1 MEIEIKPTSS
11 IDVDIPRSVLKGPKG
26 DQGPIG
32 PQGPQGDPG
41 AVKLQIVDALP
52 EIGQSDTIYLVQ
64 KGKPEEHNLYEEYI
78 YTNGDWEH
86 IGDTS
91 VDLSDYYNKE
101 ETDKKLLVKQDKL
114 TAGDNIE
121 IIDNVISNKIYTIDI
136 NDIPIFGGKDEKML
150 NMFSELHQ
158 KIITGKAFDFELLNS
173 KAKTQMSLIE
183 INRNSSGDEYL
194 FTQNYFDS
202 FSKGDGSYGTSYF
215 MLKLYCIKVT
225 IKDDVA
231 IGYSS
236 DDKQLRLITSGTFLG
251 TNNTSKYTPTSDY
264 NPATKKYVDDSVKTN
279 YTDLNNKPQIQHKEL
294 EISEGTTLSQVTKN
308 ITLEGIKSLID
319 LGIYQFIP
327 FDMSSYTSSNKLN
340 PHTDLPDGLYVVTS
354 GGTIDVISDSWDLKV
369 GSRIFKNGD
378 YLSLLTD
385 VGDMFYYYDN
395 STNTYIGGFYVNSS
409 DMDSTIQ
416 SYLLA
421 YVPKPKVK
429 KMSTTSFVTKLEDN
443 NIYRVI
449 PTNGVTKF
457 SMTYNDASILPTKTF
472 NCHITLKTSKTNI
485 ETTEPTISTKFIG
498 IDCENGAFT
507 PKVGMIYDMEI
518 VWNGIDMVANVA
530 GYAW

>member
-121 IIDNVISNKIYTIDI
+121 ITDNVISNKIYTIDI

-202 FSKGDGSYGTSYF
+202 FSKGDSSYGTSYF
-215 MLKLYCIKVT
+215 MLKLYCIKVI

-294 EISEGTTLSQVTKN
+294 EISEGTTLLQATKN

-354 GGTIDVISDSWDLKV
+354 AGTIDVISDSWDLEV

-395 STNTYIGGFYVNSS
+395 STYIGGFYVNSS

-416 SYLLA
+416 SYLLD
-421 YVPKPKVK
+421 YILKPKVK
-429 KMSTTSFVTKLEDN
+429 RTSVTSFVTKLEDN
-443 NIYRVI
+443 NMYRAI

-472 NCHITLKTSKTNI
+472 NCHITLKTSKTSI
-485 ETTEPTISTKFIG
+485 EATEPTISTKFIG
-498 IDCENGAFT
+498 TDCENGSFT

-518 VWNGIDMVANVA
+518 VWNGIDMVANVN